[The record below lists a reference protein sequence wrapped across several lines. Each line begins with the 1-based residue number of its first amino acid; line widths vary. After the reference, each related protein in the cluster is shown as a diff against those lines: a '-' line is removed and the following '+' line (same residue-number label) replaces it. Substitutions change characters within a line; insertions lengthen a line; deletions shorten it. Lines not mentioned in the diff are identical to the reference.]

1 MKKMIPILAIFIC
14 SLMQAQVNIKVEV
27 SGLKSDKGQ
36 VMIGLY
42 NSEKQFLKT
51 IYKGSVAAIK
61 DNKAKTTFS
70 NLPKGEYAVSVFHD
84 ENGNGKLD
92 TNFMGIP
99 KEDYGASND
108 AKGFMG
114 PPKYRDAKF
123 IADEDKVIP
132 IKI

>member
-1 MKKMIPILAIFIC
+1 MTLLFLAA
-14 SLMQAQVNIKVEV
+14 STWATAQVAIQVEV
-27 SGLKSDKGQ
+27 SGLKSNKGQ
-36 VMIGLY
+36 LMIGLY

-70 NLPKGEYAVSVFHD
+70 NLPKGDYAVSIFHD
-84 ENGNGKLD
+84 ENSNGKLD

-99 KEDYGASND
+99 KEDYGTSNG

-114 PPKYRDAKF
+114 PPKYKDAKF
-123 IADEDKVIP
+123 RADQDQLIR